1 MMARPNIKIWDTANM
16 AAKPVQI
23 SIDTKLLA
31 RVDRDPQT
39 KKHGRS
45 AFIRAAIEHY
55 LAEKERRAID
65 AKIREVYSDPK
76 AVQEDLQLVTE
87 WMEVRAWLEED

>member
-39 KKHGRS
+39 KRHGRS
-45 AFIRAAIEHY
+45 AFIRAALEHY
-55 LAEKERRAID
+55 LAEKERQAIG
-65 AKIREVYSDPK
+65 AKIREAYSDPK
-76 AVQEDLQLVTE
+76 LVRENLELVTE
-87 WMEVRAWLEED
+87 WEAVQSWPEED

>member
-1 MMARPNIKIWDTANM
+1 MARPNINMWDTANM

-39 KKHGRS
+39 KKQGRS

-55 LAEKERRAID
+55 LAEKERQAID
-65 AKIREVYSDPK
+65 AKIREVYSDPRL
-76 AVQEDLQLVTE
+76 VQENLALVTE
-87 WMEVRAWLEED
+87 WEAVQAWPDED